1 MIHINSL
8 PSEVL
13 AHIFELGT
21 ASPENDFGQENF
33 PSLVSLVCQSW
44 RTLALDTP
52 TLWNNLTLDSKELP
66 PFTKTRTYITRSKGT
81 PLNVYLDFSSRA
93 QPDLVKAVLDV
104 ILPEIARW
112 RHLIIVVPNFDIMY
126 SAVEMIGD
134 AFKPYKTMAPNL
146 EVLRLYGPPEFD
158 PTQPEP
164 RDLPPPISIFGPT
177 HVDPDDED
185 EFDPTPRLRDVV
197 FCGIPV
203 NWGTFLPSNLE
214 QLQLS
219 LHSGSRQPTFTQF
232 ARLVTGSPKLH
243 TLILNAS
250 GPTILPH
257 GHTEPLRVDL
267 PYLKSLTLDCFDP
280 EYVERLLARVCT
292 PSLDELSLADASGDS
307 SRVFEMLAIGRGSNT
322 DAVGRSV
329 GVGAHNWAAQAST
342 LSMVAGSTLSLNGYL
357 GSTFSVVGAG
367 SSASIDSTSSASS
380 TAAFPRLTTLKISSV
395 ECTPAAFRQ
404 LVRGLPNLT
413 NVKLDARDADPEVLC
428 TLAETESDNESEID
442 PEDMVPPRP
451 TFHPTFPNMRGSAL
465 ERICPRLQTISCTG
479 VPGRVIREFVAR
491 RIKAR
496 VPIRKV
502 RVCVASSGDGDEENP
517 EPAVEGGHW
526 LSAED
531 REWLERHVELEFF
544 DEDEEEDI
552 DGGAW
557 WSTWD

>member
-33 PSLVSLVCQSW
+33 PALVSLVCNSW

-52 TLWNNLTLDSKELP
+52 TLWNNLTFDSDESP
-66 PFTKTRTYITRSKGT
+66 PFTKTRTYIARSKGT
-81 PLNVYLDFSSRA
+81 PLNIYLDFSSSA
-93 QPDLVKAVLDV
+93 QPDLVEAIMGV
-104 ILPEIARW
+104 ILPELTRW
-112 RHLIIVVPNFDIMY
+112 RHLILVIPDFEIMY
-126 SAVEMIGD
+126 STVGMIGD
-134 AFKPYKTMAPNL
+134 AFKTHKTLAPNL

-164 RDLPPPISIFGPT
+164 RDLPPPIALFGPT
-177 HVDPDDED
+177 HADPDDED

-197 FCGIPV
+197 LCGIPV
-203 NWGTFLPSNLE
+203 NWATFLPSNLE
-214 QLQLS
+214 HLQLS

-232 ARLVTGSPKLH
+232 ARLITGSPKLH

-250 GPTILPH
+250 GPTIPPH

-267 PYLKSLTLDCFDP
+267 HYLKSLTIDCFDP
-280 EYVERLLARVCT
+280 EYVERLLARVHT

-307 SRVFEMLAIGRGSNT
+307 SHVFEMLAIGRGSNT

-329 GVGAHNWAAQAST
+329 GAGMSNWANHASM
-342 LSMVAGSTLSLNGYL
+342 LSMAAGSTLSLNGYI
-357 GSTFSVVGAG
+357 GSTFSVAGAG
-367 SSASIDSTSSASS
+367 SSASIDSTSSTSS

-413 NVKLDARDADPEVLC
+413 NMKLDARDADPAVLC
-428 TLAETESDNESEID
+428 TMAEGEGDDESEIEID
-442 PEDMVPPRP
+442 PEDVVPPQS
-451 TFHPTFPNMRGSAL
+451 TFHPTFPNTRGSAL
-465 ERICPRLQTISCTG
+465 ERICPRLRTITCTG
-479 VPGRVIREFVAR
+479 VPGSVIREFVAR

-496 VPIRKV
+496 VPIRTV
-502 RVCVASSGDGDEENP
+502 RVCVASNGDGEDP
-517 EPAVEGGHW
+517 ESAAEGGHW

-544 DEDEEEDI
+544 DEDEEEEV